1 MRRHYFLLLAIIS
14 MGLLVGF
21 YPMDAPFPSTGKK
34 DKPKISFTFD
44 DGSTKDFPNYPLEK
58 WNKLILQ
65 HLQEHKVKAVLFATG
80 SFLSGERGTYVLSS
94 WNDAGHNIANH
105 SFTHPNFNSKKTTL
119 EDFKRELLHND
130 SVIRRYSHYYPLFRF
145 PYLKEGDTREKRDGF
160 RKFLRECGYKIGHV
174 TIDASDW
181 YIDSRLVRRLRKD
194 SALDISG
201 FRQFYLDHLYARAS
215 YYDSLAFQ
223 LTKRRINHSLLLHHN
238 VASALFLGDII
249 QFFKD
254 KGWEVIDAD
263 KAYTDSIFELEP
275 ETLPAGESLI
285 WALAKQTGKFD
296 HLLRYP
302 AEDSQYE
309 KPTMDALGL

>member
-1 MRRHYFLLLAIIS
+1 MGRRYLLLLAVIS

-21 YPMDAPFPSTGKK
+21 HPVDTPLPSTGKK

-44 DGSTKDFPNYPLEK
+44 DGSTKDIPSYPLEK
-58 WNKLILQ
+58 WNTLILQ

-80 SFLSGERGTYVLSS
+80 SFLSGERGAYVLSS
-94 WNDAGHNIANH
+94 WNNAGHNIANH

-119 EDFKRELLHND
+119 EDFKQELLKND
-130 SVIRRYSHYYPLFRF
+130 TIIRQYSHYCPLFRF
-145 PYLKEGDTREKRDGF
+145 PYLKEGNTREKRDGF
-160 RKFLRECGYKIGHV
+160 REFLKGCGYRVGHV

-181 YIDSRLVRRLRKD
+181 YIDSRLVNRLRED
-194 SALDISG
+194 STSDISG
-201 FRQFYLDHLYARAS
+201 FRQFYLEHLYARAS

-223 LTKRRINHSLLLHHN
+223 LTKRRISHTLLLHHN
-238 VASALFLGDII
+238 LASALFVGDLI

-254 KGWEVIDAD
+254 KGWEVINAD

-275 ETLPAGESLI
+275 EILPAGESLI

-302 AEDSQYE
+302 AEDSRYE
-309 KPTMDALGL
+309 KPAMDALGL